1 MASIFYYFKY
11 SNFGKQV
18 KNYSLLEE
26 NNQFI
31 YGRKPV
37 EELLNSNPQQV
48 EKVYLKKGVGGSSLS
63 KISNLCSKN
72 RIPIADVPGSKL
84 FDLVGRVN
92 DQGVVAAISQVQYIE
107 FEDWLISIKPVNN
120 MAVLL
125 LDEIEDPHNFG
136 AILRTAAAAGISAII
151 VPKHRQS
158 PVNAAV
164 FKTSAGTAGR
174 IPIVRVVNLNQA
186 ILQLKENRFWIA
198 GLDMDGDSHL
208 WEQTFDVPMA
218 FVIGNEGR
226 GMRKKTG
233 EHCDFLLS
241 IPMENGVESLNASVS
256 AALVCYEWQKQKMIR
271 AKS

>member
-1 MASIFYYFKY
+1 MDD
-11 SNFGKQV
+11 Q
-18 KNYSLLEE
+18 
-26 NNQFI
+26 NQFI

-37 EELLNSNPQQV
+37 EELLKTNPQQV
-48 EKVYLKKGVGGSSLS
+48 DKVFLKKGVGSSSLS
-63 KISNLCSKN
+63 KISDLCSKN
-72 RIPIADVPGSKL
+72 RIPVVDVPGSKL

-92 DQGVVAAISQVQYIE
+92 DQGVVAAISQVEYVD
-107 FEDWLISIKPVNN
+107 FEDWLVSIKPDNKT
-120 MAVLL
+120 AVLL

-136 AILRTAAAAGISAII
+136 AILRTAAASGISAII
-151 VPKHRQS
+151 VPKHRQA
-158 PVNAAV
+158 PVNATV

-174 IPIVRVVNLNQA
+174 IPIVRAVNLNQA
-186 ILQLKENRFWIA
+186 MLQLKENQFWIA
-198 GLDMDGDSHL
+198 GLDMDGTSML

-256 AALVCYEWQKQKMIR
+256 AALVCYEWQKQRMNR
-271 AKS
+271 S